1 MEKFDAIYDFE
12 ISKDSFI
19 HDEAKTHLCDYIKLA
34 FNFTNESIDSFYYDK
49 LEVLSELI
57 DYIEGFDDTEK
68 VEKLV
73 QLQEQYYQ
81 MLIIREQNG
90 GRPIPE
96 KWKKWHK
103 ARYEIV

>member
-1 MEKFDAIYDFE
+1 M
-12 ISKDSFI
+12 KDYLQTKVIKDLTQRKKVSR
-19 HDEAKTHLCDYIKLA
+19 DYLR
-34 FNFTNESIDSFYYDK
+34 S
-49 LEVLSELI
+49 LSP
-57 DYIEGFDDTEK
+57 TEK

-81 MLIIREQNG
+81 MLLIREQNG

-103 ARYEIV
+103 ARYELSNP